1 MRFTAAAA
9 LFAFAASVLAQ
20 NPTDGFDPI
29 VKPTKGEKVPAGSTY
44 DIEWQPNATFTG
56 TVTIALLGGASPSTL
71 QILSTVAKAVDNSKG
86 AYSWAVEKTL
96 GSQATYGL
104 KITWDSNTNIFQYSF
119 PFEITG
125 GSTSSGSSSAS
136 ASATATA
143 SSTAS
148 STDSSTTA
156 AVNSTTIVTSTV
168 SKVTSSSA
176 ASNLSTTASGG
187 PSQTTVTS
195 IATASGTGSSSG
207 SKTSSAAVTTATSG
221 ASSFAASSLALF
233 GGLAVAFFSL

>member
-56 TVTIALLGGASPSTL
+56 TVSIALLGGASPSTL

-143 SSTAS
+143 SST
-148 STDSSTTA
+148 DSSTTA

-195 IATASGTGSSSG
+195 IATVSGTGSSSG
-207 SKTSSAAVTTATSG
+207 SKTSSAAVTTGTSG